1 MHEACLELVEK
12 LRQTS
17 TNQSSV
23 QMEYL
28 FRVNIQELETQIACL
43 KDERERLQAEQLR
56 HLQQQEQ
63 EHESQQDRKVT
74 AEEQQDEQSVGSK
87 RARDD
92 EGDEKDVQKRILE
105 LLGEIMTII
114 REMKTQGEGE
124 TQSTARVSLSQA
136 TMSSMTDSS
145 TSWSQEQKVEIGK
158 MMETAIRRVGLGK
171 INEAA
176 VTEEW

>member
-1 MHEACLELVEK
+1 
-12 LRQTS
+12 
-17 TNQSSV
+17 
-23 QMEYL
+23 
-28 FRVNIQELETQIACL
+28 
-43 KDERERLQAEQLR
+43 
-56 HLQQQEQ
+56 
-63 EHESQQDRKVT
+63 
-74 AEEQQDEQSVGSK
+74 
-87 RARDD
+87 
-92 EGDEKDVQKRILE
+92 
-105 LLGEIMTII
+105 
-114 REMKTQGEGE
+114 MKTQGEGE